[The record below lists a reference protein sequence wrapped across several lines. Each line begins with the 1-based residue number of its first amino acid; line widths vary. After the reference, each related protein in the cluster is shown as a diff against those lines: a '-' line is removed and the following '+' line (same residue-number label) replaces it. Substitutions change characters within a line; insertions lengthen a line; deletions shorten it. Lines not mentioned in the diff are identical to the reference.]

1 MAIVIDFDITEFRGA
16 EDAADEPYELK
27 LKRATE
33 AALTTVGR
41 IVVPLVFSI
50 DLSNTHQYAFGKVPR
65 AGTVVSTEWVANAN
79 AVSVGAVGGTV
90 SGGGNALQSAATDLK
105 SGIANTLKAG
115 ALTATAAHLALEAG
129 DLLIAD
135 IDNSAAATTAVT
147 AAACLVTIDTTGN

>member
-1 MAIVIDFDITEFRGA
+1 MTIAIDFDITEYRGA
-16 EDAADEPYELK
+16 EGALDEPYELK

-50 DLSNTHQYAFGKVPR
+50 NLSNTHQYAYGKVPR

-79 AVSVGAVGGTV
+79 AVSSGAVGGMV
-90 SGGGNALQSAATDLK
+90 SGGGNALQSAAVDLK
-105 SGIANTLKAG
+105 SGVAG
-115 ALTATAAHLALEAG
+115 ALKASTLTETTAHRNLDAG

-135 IDNSAAATTAVT
+135 IDNSAAATSAVT
-147 AAACLVTIDTTGN
+147 AAACLVTIDITGN